1 MKNNQNIGKILVV
14 YLVALLLLKV
24 DSLLLGGSPRLSIK
38 GLACYLVPVLV
49 MGIFY
54 WIEKRKNTI
63 PCKQDKIDFSKIKGS
78 IYIVI
83 AGGIFCALSIS
94 QLGKEELANFQ
105 LDICIYL
112 LCTCVMT
119 GIFEEVV
126 FRGLIQNM
134 ICEIGKNKEKQEEMC
149 VFIASI
155 IFGITHILNL
165 IEQPQFILGTFTQII
180 YTFCLGMLLGAIY
193 FKTRSLVFVIILHG
207 LFNFLGQFSVVFVVA
222 QQGKVVLEDINII
235 SMLIQLVVMFP
246 CVIIGKR
253 IIKST

>member
-24 DSLLLGGSPRLSIK
+24 DSLFLGGSPRLSIK

-155 IFGITHILNL
+155 IFGMTHILNL
-165 IEQPQFILGTFTQII
+165 IEKPYFVLGTFTQII
-180 YTFCLGMLLGAIY
+180 YTFCVGVLLGATY
-193 FKTRSLVFVIILHG
+193 WKTRSLLLVIVLHS
-207 LFNFLGQFSVVFVVA
+207 LFNFLGQFPVVFEIA
-222 QQGKVVLEDINII
+222 GQGQAVQEDINIL
-235 SMLIQLVVMFP
+235 SMLIQLAVMFP
-246 CVIIGKR
+246 CVIFGK
-253 IIKST
+253 KMLKAS

>member
-1 MKNNQNIGKILVV
+1 MKNNRNIGKILVV
-14 YLVALLLLKV
+14 YLVALFLLKI
-24 DSLLLGGSPRLSIK
+24 DSLLLGDSPRLSIK
-38 GLACYLVPVLV
+38 GIACYLVPVFV
-49 MGIFY
+49 AGIFY

-63 PCKQDKIDFSKIKGS
+63 PCKQDKVDFGNIKGS

-134 ICEIGKNKEKQEEMC
+134 ICEIGGYKGKQEAKYI
-149 VFIASI
+149 FIASI
-155 IFGITHILNL
+155 IFGMTHILNL
-165 IEQPQFILGTFTQII
+165 IEKPYFVLGTFTQII
-180 YTFCLGMLLGAIY
+180 YTFCIGVLLGATY
-193 FKTRSLVFVIILHG
+193 WKTRSLLLVIALHS
-207 LFNFLGQFSVVFVVA
+207 LFNFLGQFPVVFEVA
-222 QQGKVVLEDINII
+222 GQGQAVQEDINII

-246 CVIIGKR
+246 CVVIGK
-253 IIKST
+253 KMLK

>member
-1 MKNNQNIGKILVV
+1 MIV
-14 YLVALLLLKV
+14 YLIALLLLKS
-24 DSLLLGGSPRLSIK
+24 DSLLLGDSPQLSIK
-38 GLACYLVPVLV
+38 GIACYLVPVFV
-49 MGIFY
+49 VGIFY

-78 IYIVI
+78 IYILI

-155 IFGITHILNL
+155 IFGMTHILNL
-165 IEQPQFILGTFTQII
+165 IEKPYFVLGTFTQII
-180 YTFCLGMLLGAIY
+180 YTFCLGVLLGAIY
-193 FKTRSLVFVIILHG
+193 WKTRSLLLIIVLHSF
-207 LFNFLGQFSVVFVVA
+207 FNFLGQFPVVFEVA
-222 QQGKVVLEDINII
+222 QQGQAVQEDINII
-235 SMLIQLVVMFP
+235 SMFIQLVVMFP
-246 CVIIGKR
+246 CVVIGK
-253 IIKST
+253 KMLKAS